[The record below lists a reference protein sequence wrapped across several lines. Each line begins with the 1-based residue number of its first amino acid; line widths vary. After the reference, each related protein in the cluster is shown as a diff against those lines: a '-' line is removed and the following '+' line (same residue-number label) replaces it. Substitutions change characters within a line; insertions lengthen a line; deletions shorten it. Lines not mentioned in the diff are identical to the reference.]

1 MPLASATTPSST
13 GRLIPTLFLA
23 SVVLVTL
30 SASACNQEP
39 MTQDVTQ
46 DVTTDVT
53 AQESATAEM
62 ASFIADLEVMREK
75 FLALAEAFPED
86 TYTWRPMDGV
96 RSVSEV
102 LMLHCRRRLRVR
114 PDSTRRNGGHEPGGI
129 GRVEHGYRQ
138 GTGDRSPNQ
147 GLCAREDGTRG
158 DRFPPPWSAHAP
170 SSDKS
175 VRPRTSSCSLP
186 ATCTSISV
194 SSLPTRG
201 RIRSCHHGASEH
213 RRTSRL
219 LWCPPDRGTYTP

>member
-102 LMLHCRRRLRVR
+102 LMLIAGEGYGFAPTALGGTAAMSREESGALSTVTDKAQVIDHLTKGFAHAKMELEAIDPATLVGARTVFGQERTT
-114 PDSTRRNGGHEPGGI
+114 PDLVLFVAGDMHEHLGQLI
-129 GRVEHGYRQ
+129 AYAR
-138 GTGDRSPNQ
+138 TNQ
-147 GLCAREDGTRG
+147 IV
-158 DRFPPPWSAHAP
+158 PPWSQ
-170 SSDKS
+170 
-175 VRPRTSSCSLP
+175 
-186 ATCTSISV
+186 
-194 SSLPTRG
+194 
-201 RIRSCHHGASEH
+201 
-213 RRTSRL
+213 
-219 LWCPPDRGTYTP
+219 